1 MGHTN
6 RKFVLGML
14 LAGLNRYI
22 ERSWRAKQRANETAV
37 PAQRAKRRTR
47 TLPN

>member
-37 PAQRAKRRTR
+37 PVQRAKRRTR